1 MDAFKRFDFDVLNL
15 KKDFEVEQMNVTQND
30 IDVLKQ
36 YADKKITIDQIVD
49 KFRQADKPETKIQL

>member
-1 MDAFKRFDFDVLNL
+1 MDTFKRFDFDVLNL

-30 IDVLKQ
+30 IDVLRQ

-49 KFRQADKPETKIQL
+49 RFRQTDKNETKIQL

>member
-49 KFRQADKPETKIQL
+49 KFRQADKPETKIQV